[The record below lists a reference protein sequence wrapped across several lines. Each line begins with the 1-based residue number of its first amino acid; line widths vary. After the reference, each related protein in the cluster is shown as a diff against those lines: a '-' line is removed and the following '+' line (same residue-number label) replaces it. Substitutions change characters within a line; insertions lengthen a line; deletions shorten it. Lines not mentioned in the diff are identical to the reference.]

1 MILVNLCI
9 QILYRN
15 QLFYLAKEL
24 DPILQNWLYF
34 LHNIIEKKAQY
45 LNSWWRVNTA
55 GGGLPQAGAAPGYQ
69 NRGEG
74 LLQAII

>member
-1 MILVNLCI
+1 MDGL
-9 QILYRN
+9 
-15 QLFYLAKEL
+15 QLTAVLWLMTCEL
-24 DPILQNWLYF
+24 
-34 LHNIIEKKAQY
+34 
-45 LNSWWRVNTA
+45 NTA